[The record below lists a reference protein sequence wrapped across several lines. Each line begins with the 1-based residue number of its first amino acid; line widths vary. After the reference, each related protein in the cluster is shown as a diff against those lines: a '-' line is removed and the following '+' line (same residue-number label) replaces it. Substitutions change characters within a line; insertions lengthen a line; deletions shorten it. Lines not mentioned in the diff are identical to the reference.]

1 MAVSK
6 IERGADGR
14 RLWAFTDDTVD
25 LTSDSYYSFPQ
36 DGYVWVSA
44 TTDMTIYFSGYNYVK
59 ILSVV
64 VKAGEQNLFFVKQ
77 GMIGKVAS
85 GTGTARYSI
94 MYHN

>member
-14 RLWAFTDDTVD
+14 RLWAFTNDSTD
-25 LTSDSYYSFPQ
+25 LPTSGSTYMTFPT

-77 GMIGKVAS
+77 
-85 GTGTARYSI
+85 
-94 MYHN
+94 

>member
-14 RLWAFTDDTVD
+14 RLWAFTNDDPVD
-25 LTSDSYYSFPQ
+25 LTSAYYSFPT

-64 VKAGEQNLFFVKQ
+64 VKAGEQNLFYVKQ

-85 GTGTARYSI
+85 GTGSAKYFI
-94 MYHN
+94 MVHN

>member
-6 IERGADGR
+6 IERGTDGR
-14 RLWAFTDDTVD
+14 RLWAFTNDIVD
-25 LTSDSYYSFPQ
+25 LTSDYYSFPT

-64 VKAGEQNLFFVKQ
+64 VKAGQQNLFFVKQ

-85 GTGTARYSI
+85 GTGAAKYWT
-94 MYHN
+94 MVHN